1 MKIDSNALRGPSNA
15 GMRKRRRMCFEQTLP
30 EDRNDSFR
38 KGGHFRCKSVVGD
51 RFCAMH
57 Q

>member
-15 GMRKRRRMCFEQTLP
+15 GMRKRRMCFEQTLP

-38 KGGHFRCKSVVGD
+38 KGGHFRCKSAVGD
-51 RFCAMH
+51 RFCAVH